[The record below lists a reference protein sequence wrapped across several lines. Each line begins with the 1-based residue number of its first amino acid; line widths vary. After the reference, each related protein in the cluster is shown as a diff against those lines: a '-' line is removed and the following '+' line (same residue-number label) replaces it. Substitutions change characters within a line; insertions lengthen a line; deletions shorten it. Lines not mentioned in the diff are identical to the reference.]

1 MQVNKEHCG
10 GCKYM
15 GTIGGSGSSPKCC
28 DYLLLTGHLRGCSVE
43 NCDKKEIGKRNP
55 KRFGFD
61 QKGVIRKNE
70 KHKSKVSKGRAK
82 DQKNQR
88 GRLDRSKSSGDGGD
102 ESGRI

>member
-43 NCDKKEIGKRNP
+43 NCDKKEIGQRNP

-82 DQKNQR
+82 DRENQC
-88 GRLDRSKSSGDGGD
+88 GGLD
-102 ESGRI
+102 